1 MNHIGTSSI
10 VFLNGSHAQVSEQV
24 AIRNFGVFTIHIQT
38 ATTDTGSVIKV
49 VYDDKIF
56 QFYSSEN
63 THTCSSVTVGIFIV
77 DDVTMTDR
85 ESVPFGILVFYI
97 LVIFIFRTR
106 IAVAVSTPSVTG
118 TIICL

>member
-1 MNHIGTSSI
+1 MI
-10 VFLNGSHAQVSEQV
+10 E
-24 AIRNFGVFTIHIQT
+24 
-38 ATTDTGSVIKV
+38 V
-49 VYDDKIF
+49 VDDDKIL

-97 LVIFIFRTR
+97 LIIWVCRAR
-106 IAVAVSTPSVTG
+106 IAVAVSAVSVTG
-118 TIICL
+118 FIICL